1 EALPI
6 WNLYSHTKPEPNT
19 CRSWTDHVIQLTD
32 LLNKRAAD
40 VSALPN
46 SPIWPDLQGFTSST
60 YARIGA
66 KLPICKAALRVAPL
80 LLGLQQYEA
89 WLFAQNSE
97 IEALKAK
104 IDRDEDCSQLLRS
117 EIIQTRDLLAA
128 YELLV
133 AAYAELVVEQGKAL
147 GLISC
152 PSKKLT

>member
-1 EALPI
+1 M
-6 WNLYSHTKPEPNT
+6 
-19 CRSWTDHVIQLTD
+19 
-32 LLNKRAAD
+32 
-40 VSALPN
+40 
-46 SPIWPDLQGFTSST
+46 
-60 YARIGA
+60 
-66 KLPICKAALRVAPL
+66 APL